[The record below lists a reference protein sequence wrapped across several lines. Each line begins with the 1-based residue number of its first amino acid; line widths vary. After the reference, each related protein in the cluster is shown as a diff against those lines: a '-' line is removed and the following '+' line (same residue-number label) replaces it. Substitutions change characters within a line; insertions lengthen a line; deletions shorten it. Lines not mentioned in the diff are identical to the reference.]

1 MKLHD
6 FSAAP
11 NGFRVRIF
19 MAEKGLNV
27 PTVEVAVRDGVMFK
41 EPYRSMNPFAVV
53 PFLELEDGSCIGES
67 VAISRYLEDLHPEPY
82 LMGSN
87 PKERAIIEMWNRRM
101 ELDGYM
107 PVIHALRNGDPSF
120 QGRVLPGTRN
130 DLPQIPA
137 ITQRGKESLEILLE
151 KVDNQLAGNPFIAG
165 ESISIADITGYMTIQ
180 LAGRIDVAIPNNRS
194 NVARWFDQLNT
205 RPSFQD

>member
-27 PTVEVAVRDGVMFK
+27 PTVEVAVRDGAMFK

-67 VAISRYLEDLHPEPY
+67 VAICRYLEDLHPEPY